1 MSIIAKINSKPLFT
15 NKAEALKWGRLNGLI
30 GFHKHAH
37 FGKIGYMA
45 GRNHNEVKRANSFV
59 NKTTAD
65 ISIIKLQQG
74 LYKTKTVEPI
84 EPVAPI
90 VQAPTVQAPIVPRVT
105 QPTQITQTPRVTQTT
120 YSTSGGGGY

>member
-84 EPVAPI
+84 ELVTPTTRILSEPGVTAPED
-90 VQAPTVQAPIVPRVT
+90 TVTIS
-105 QPTQITQTPRVTQTT
+105 
-120 YSTSGGGGY
+120 STSGGGY